1 MSGPGLFGR
10 RVPLPAAAPVATGT
24 GGRGPFGAGSRGR
37 GPLAPGCS
45 SEAGPAAPVGLPARL
60 QWIRPH
66 GRIAGGQAPMV
77 YSSPSERV
85 ELFGNGKPLSR
96 PQNWLLTTVPG
107 TTR

>member
-1 MSGPGLFGR
+1 MSRPGLIAR
-10 RVPLPAAAPVATGT
+10 PNPLPAAAPVATGT

-37 GPLAPGCS
+37 GPPGS
-45 SEAGPAAPVGLPARL
+45 LVSERSRAGGPVGLPARL
-60 QWIRPH
+60 LWIRPR

-85 ELFGNGKPLSR
+85 ELLGNGKPLSR